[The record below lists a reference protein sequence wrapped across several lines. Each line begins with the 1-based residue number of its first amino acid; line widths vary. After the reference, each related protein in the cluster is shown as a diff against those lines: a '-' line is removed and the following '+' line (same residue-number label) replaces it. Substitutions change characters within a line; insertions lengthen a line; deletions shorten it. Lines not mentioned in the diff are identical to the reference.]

1 MVMPLRTKAVMLPFD
16 TGLITVA
23 PAIATRSRPPSAACR
38 NTVEVGPPIWIEFD
52 RIAAG
57 IFELMP
63 IGVIST
69 SSPCFLKMPSSIAT
83 IAEAQS
89 EVAVQPTW
97 ILAWAKAVPVSATLT
112 ARAAR
117 AFFTVFS
124 PLTFFWLVYRYFF

>member
-1 MVMPLRTKAVMLPFD
+1 MLSGSY
-16 TGLITVA
+16 GLITVA
-23 PAIATRSRPPSAACR
+23 PAMATRSRPPSAACR
-38 NTVEVGPPIWIEFD
+38 NTVAVGPPIWIEFD

-83 IAEAQS
+83 MAEAQS

-97 ILAWAKAVPVSATLT
+97 ILACAKAVPVSATLT

-117 AFFTVFS
+117 TFFTTIS
-124 PLTFFWLVYRYFF
+124 P